1 MKKLNR
7 LTTGIAALTAAAL
20 FANPAASQ
28 SAANFYKDR
37 TVRIVVSYGAGGSY
51 GLYALLLANHMKK
64 HMPAGT
70 KIIKQHMPGAGGT
83 KALNY
88 HAAVAPHDGTV
99 IGMHPEVMAINQ
111 LIRKKG
117 IKYNATDF
125 RSLGSVTPV
134 NPVLMVWHKSPVRTI
149 ADVKK
154 RVTIHSCSG
163 TGSQTFI
170 MPSMLNAFVGTKF
183 KLVCGYKGSA
193 TQTLALQRGEVEV
206 QSSAIISWRVRH
218 ADWMRDKKIFPL
230 VQVGLVRDKTIP
242 DIPLMSELTN
252 DPKAKA
258 ALQFI
263 SSGSPIGRSFMV
275 HKDVPADRLALLK
288 KAFKDT
294 ITDPAFVKE
303 AEGRNA
309 NLEFTPGEKIDAI
322 IAETLKTPKE
332 IVALAQA
339 AIKKGREMKT
349 QCTVNCTKPKKK
361 KK

>member
-1 MKKLNR
+1 MLKSKN
-7 LTTGIAALTAAAL
+7 LTTGVAALTVAAL
-20 FANPAASQ
+20 FASPAVAQ
-28 SAANFYKDR
+28 SAADFYKDR

-64 HMPAGT
+64 HMPADT
-70 KIIKQHMPGAGGT
+70 SIIKQHMPGAGGT

-111 LIRKKG
+111 LIRKKASNTTRPISAPWG
-117 IKYNATDF
+117 RSPPSIRCSWSGTNPRYGASRTLKNA
-125 RSLGSVTPV
+125 
-134 NPVLMVWHKSPVRTI
+134 SPS
-149 ADVKK
+149 
-154 RVTIHSCSG
+154 IHSCSG

-218 ADWMRDKKIFPL
+218 ADWLRDKKTFPL
-230 VQVGLVRDKTIP
+230 VQIGLVRDKTIP
-242 DIPLMSELTN
+242 DVPLMSELTD

-258 ALQFI
+258 ALKFI

-275 HKDVPADRLALLK
+275 HKDVPADRIALLK

-294 ITDPAFVKE
+294 VTDPAFVKE
-303 AEGRNA
+303 AAARNA

-322 IAETLKTPKE
+322 IRLRTSSPWRSRPS
-332 IVALAQA
+332 
-339 AIKKGREMKT
+339 KKAGR
-349 QCTVNCTKPKKK
+349 
-361 KK
+361 